1 MSSQKINLQQHKQA
15 LRQIISDLINAPDTT
30 STQLYDDLNDALD
43 KAIED
48 TTNATVKAKAMK
60 DLILG
65 HRPLKLDHNVTQE
78 QVTQSKDFPPRY

>member
-1 MSSQKINLQQHKQA
+1 MSSPKINLQQHRQA

-48 TTNATVKAKAMK
+48 TTNATVKAQAMK

-65 HRPLKLDHNVTQE
+65 HRPVNLDNNVTQE
-78 QVTQSKDFPPRY
+78 EVTRSKNIPPRY

>member
-1 MSSQKINLQQHKQA
+1 MSSPKINLQQHKQA

-43 KAIED
+43 NAIVE
-48 TTNATVKAKAMK
+48 TTNATVKAQAMK

-65 HRPLKLDHNVTQE
+65 KRPLDLDKYVTQE
-78 QVTQSKDFPPRY
+78 EVTRAKNIPPRY

>member
-1 MSSQKINLQQHKQA
+1 MSSPKINLQQHKQA

-43 KAIED
+43 AAIVE
-48 TTNATVKAKAMK
+48 TTNATVKAQAMK

-65 HRPLKLDHNVTQE
+65 KRPLDLDNGVTQE
-78 QVTQSKDFPPRY
+78 EVTRSKNIPPRY